1 MDPATEP
8 LIATSAAAVAEPDEP
23 AQVERARAGDVDAF
37 EALIAARIDALFRTA
52 WAIVGNEADARDA
65 TQDACVSAWK
75 HLPRLRDVDR
85 FDAWLG
91 RVLVN
96 SCRMLLR
103 RQHRVREIAIPDAFD
118 PEGPTAARADA
129 IDEAE
134 AVARAFDRLDP
145 DARALLVLHHLQHES
160 VARIAASLGIPVG
173 TVKWRL
179 YAARGAL
186 EKALEGER
194 R

>member
-1 MDPATEP
+1 MSLKAPSVVA
-8 LIATSAAAVAEPDEP
+8 SSVAEPGLIEC
-23 AQVERARAGDVDAF
+23 ARAGDVAAF
-37 EALIAARIDALFRTA
+37 ESLIAPRVDDLFRAA

-65 TQDACVSAWK
+65 TQEACLSAWSN
-75 HLPRLRDVDR
+75 LPRLRDADR

-103 RQHRVREIAIPDAFD
+103 KRGRIREIAIADDLDRPAPDAS
-118 PEGPTAARADA
+118 GPSAVDEVDA
-129 IDEAE
+129 I
-134 AVARAFDRLDP
+134 ARAFDRLDA
-145 DARALLVLHHLQHES
+145 DARSILVLHHLRHEP
-160 VARIAASLGIPVG
+160 VARIAASLGVPVG

-179 YAARGAL
+179 HAARGQLERAL
-186 EKALEGER
+186 QGER